1 MSADLAGFAAA
12 YARHRAA
19 EGRGHSGEALMALPY
34 LRGGPLARQWAVRA
48 RSFEVLVG
56 EVVAPLAARL
66 GRPLSVLDL
75 GAGNGWL
82 SWRLALAGHS
92 AIALDIREDEVDG
105 LGAARMLAAQTL
117 MAGAE
122 GRMHLRPG
130 SFDAIPAPDASV
142 DLAVFN
148 AALHYALDLPAVL
161 AEAARVVRPG
171 GRLAIVDSPFYRREA
186 DGLAMVAEKKAGA
199 AQRFGEGADVLLA
212 PPFIEF
218 LTRERLA
225 EASAASSLAWRR
237 RRVLYPLWYEVRPL
251 LARLRGRRP
260 PSRFDVWVSARP

>member
-48 RSFEVLVG
+48 RSFETLVG
-56 EVVAPLAARL
+56 DVVAPLAKRL

-105 LGAARMLAAQTL
+105 LGAARALAAR
-117 MAGAE
+117 AE
-122 GRMHLRPG
+122 GRMQLRPG
-130 SFDAIPAPDASV
+130 SFAAISAPDASV

-186 DGLAMVAEKKAGA
+186 DGVAMVAEKKAGA
-199 AQRFGEGADVLLA
+199 SQRFGEGADVLLA

-218 LTRERLA
+218 LTRARLA
-225 EASAASSLAWRR
+225 EASAASGLAWRR
-237 RRVLYPLWYEVRPL
+237 RRVLYPLWYEARPL
-251 LARLRGRRP
+251 LARLRGQRV
-260 PSRFDVWVSARP
+260 PSRFDVWMSARP

>member
-1 MSADLAGFAAA
+1 MTADLAGFAAE

-19 EGRGHSGEALMALPY
+19 EGRDHAGEELAALPY
-34 LRGGPLARQWAVRA
+34 LKTGPLARQWGVRA
-48 RSFEVLVG
+48 RSFEVLDWT
-56 EVVAPLAARL
+56 VVRPLMMRL

-82 SWRLALAGHS
+82 SHRLALHGHDTV
-92 AIALDIREDEVDG
+92 ALDIREDQVDG
-105 LGAARMLAAQTL
+105 LGAARALTVR
-117 MAGAE
+117 AG
-122 GRMHLRPG
+122 GRMRLCAA
-130 SFDAIPAPDASV
+130 SFDAIPLPTASV

-148 AALHYALDLPAVL
+148 AALHYALDLEAVL
-161 AEAARVVRPG
+161 AEAARVTRPG

-186 DGLAMVAEKKAGA
+186 DGLAMAAEKKATAG
-199 AQRFGEGADVLLA
+199 QRFGDGAEVLLA

-225 EASAASSLAWRR
+225 KASVGAGLVWRR
-237 RRVLYPLWYEVRPL
+237 RRVLYPLWYEARPL
-251 LARLRGRRP
+251 LARLRAART